1 MTPMDPLDALDVLT
15 LEHRHIDRVL
25 ILLERAVARGRA
37 GEFVSASQFVRTA
50 NFLLTYVDGSHHA
63 KEMVLF
69 QTMVVH
75 RLPLAASL
83 LAQVSGQH
91 GTGSEQALVL
101 LDAADSVLRDGAD
114 PGPLLTAA
122 EDYLR
127 LHRAHTEVEE
137 TRVFPMAR
145 RLLPSA
151 VLERLRTR
159 FARIEASHGP
169 LSEAADAV
177 ERAFAPAHALRSPQA
192 GGLRP
197 LS

>member
-1 MTPMDPLDALDVLT
+1 MTPMDAMNAMDLLT

-69 QTMVVH
+69 QTMVAH
-75 RLPLAASL
+75 RLPLATSVL
-83 LAQVSGQH
+83 TQVSGQH
-91 GTGSEQALVL
+91 GTGNEQALAL
-101 LDAADSVLRDGAD
+101 LDAADAVLREGAD
-114 PGPLLTAA
+114 PEPMFSAA

-127 LHRAHTEVEE
+127 LHRAHTEAEE
-137 TRVFPMAR
+137 TRVFPLAR
-145 RLLPSA
+145 RLLPQV

-169 LSEAADAV
+169 LSEAAEAV
-177 ERAFAPAHALRSPQA
+177 ERAFLPAQAFRPLQA

-197 LS
+197 L